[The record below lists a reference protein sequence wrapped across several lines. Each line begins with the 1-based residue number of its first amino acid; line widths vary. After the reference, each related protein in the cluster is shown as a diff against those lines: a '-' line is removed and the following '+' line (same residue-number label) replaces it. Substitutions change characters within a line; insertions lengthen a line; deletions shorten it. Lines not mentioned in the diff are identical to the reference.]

1 MNRFLAFIGI
11 VLCCAFFQV
20 KAQTAAK
27 EGYNSF
33 GEIHCY
39 WERTDGSWA
48 HFYNP
53 ITYFRVTDSTVL
65 FYSPI
70 DGFKKL
76 ENVPEMQVT
85 DLFFAE
91 KPKDVFYFEA
101 KNQNFKEGFASGN
114 KVTALGTLVFA
125 SLNIKLPIDVVKLN
139 TYYYEINYQGDIQK
153 RTMIWPKAVQA
164 QFTGKFRLEV
174 RNINPPKK
182 K

>member
-1 MNRFLAFIGI
+1 
-11 VLCCAFFQV
+11 
-20 KAQTAAK
+20 
-27 EGYNSF
+27 
-33 GEIHCY
+33 
-39 WERTDGSWA
+39 
-48 HFYNP
+48 
-53 ITYFRVTDSTVL
+53 VL

-70 DGFKKL
+70 DGFKKI

-101 KNQNFKEGFASGN
+101 KNQNFKEGFSNGN

-125 SLNIKLPIDVVKLN
+125 SLNINLPIDVVKIN
-139 TYYYEINYQGDIQK
+139 TYNYEINYQGDIQK
-153 RTMIWPKAVQA
+153 RTLIWTKAVQA

-174 RNINPPKK
+174 RNIAPPKK